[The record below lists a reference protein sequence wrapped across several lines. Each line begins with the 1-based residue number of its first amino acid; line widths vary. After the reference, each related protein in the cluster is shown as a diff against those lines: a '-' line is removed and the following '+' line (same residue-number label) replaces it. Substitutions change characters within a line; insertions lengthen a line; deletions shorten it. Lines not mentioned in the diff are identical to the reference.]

1 MPSCIYP
8 VFFTFALFIGQL
20 TLKQLSKLIFFY
32 FVFNATL
39 AAQSTVFILKAE
51 SSIAVDG
58 NITHAEWDRFEP
70 ITDFTQ
76 NFPFDTGKAQIK
88 TEVKFCY
95 DDEMFYI
102 SARCFQ
108 PREYTVQSL
117 KYDFDNGSTDIF
129 ALILD
134 PSGDHQNGF
143 FFGVNPYGVLKE
155 GQIFISNE
163 LNISW
168 NNKWIAKVQRSD
180 TSWDMEMAIPFKSI
194 RYNQSQD
201 TWYVNFLRNDVTHN
215 ERSSWCP
222 VPRLHR
228 MSNVRFTRPIVWKE
242 LPPKPGKNSI
252 LIPYVL
258 NESNK
263 DHLSSTKINKPNIG
277 IDAKVGITPS
287 LNLDLTLNPDFAQV
301 EVDRQVT
308 NLSRFELLFPEQ
320 RQFFVENNDLFG
332 SMGSVSIS
340 PFFSRRIGLAPD
352 PKTGINKKVPILGGM
367 RLSGKLNDNT
377 RIGFMNMQTDC
388 NKTDSL
394 PTINFSVASFQKKIW
409 KRSNLNF
416 LFVNK
421 HSFLN
426 ENSLKSLSAFNRVAG
441 AEFNYLSKNGLINGK
456 VFGIQSWTANQ
467 TKNGSSFG
475 AVFEMNTRHTALEAN
490 LYHVGSTFNAE
501 VGYVPRTGFLR
512 FPATYSYRFYPK
524 KNWGRW
530 INSIELGPDYDF
542 FYGYNDKRVTDWD
555 AGMYYKVLFS
565 DGSSINGSFMRWDY
579 TYLFSDFDPTN
590 KYTPGFKILKKGEQY
605 RYFNN
610 RISFLTS
617 SRYKLV
623 VTVQGRFGQ
632 YFNGD
637 IFSLTSNLSY
647 RIQPYSVLS
656 FNVNYNR
663 LRFPAGYNNADFWVV
678 GPRSEFTFTKNLFW
692 TSFFQYNNQVN
703 NFNIN
708 SRLQWRFKPLS
719 DLFIVYTSN
728 YFAQP
733 ENVNQYERFDIKNKA
748 LVVKLNYWLNM

>member
-1 MPSCIYP
+1 MFSLHLPH
-8 VFFTFALFIGQL
+8 FFRLYS
-20 TLKQLSKLIFFY
+20 LKQLALFGTFF
-32 FVFNATL
+32 FAIASSLL
-39 AAQSTVFILKAE
+39 AQVSAKVVKVE
-51 SSIAVDG
+51 SPIVIDG
-58 NITHAEWDRFEP
+58 IISSGEWDDFEP

-76 NFPFDTGKAQIK
+76 NFPFDTGKAEIK

-102 SARCFQ
+102 SAKCFQ
-108 PREYTVQSL
+108 AKEYTVQSL

-129 ALILD
+129 ALVLD

-155 GQIFISNE
+155 GQIFTSNE

-168 NNKWIAKVQRSD
+168 NNKWSAKVQRSD
-180 TSWDMEMAIPFKSI
+180 SSWNLEMAIPFKSL
-194 RYNQSQD
+194 RYNQTAD
-201 TWYVNFLRNDVTHN
+201 TWHVNFLRNDVTHN

-222 VPRLHR
+222 VPRMHR
-228 MSNVRFTRPIVWKE
+228 MSNVRFTRPIHWVTP
-242 LPPKPGKNSI
+242 PPKPGKNVI
-252 LIPYVL
+252 LIPYAL

-263 DHLSSTKINKPNIG
+263 DHITGTQSNKPNLG
-277 IDAKVGITPS
+277 IDAKIGITPS
-287 LNLDLTLNPDFAQV
+287 LNLDLTINPDFAQV

-320 RQFFVENNDLFG
+320 RQFFVENSDLFG
-332 SMGSVSIS
+332 SMGSISIS

-352 PKTGINKKVPILGGM
+352 PKTGINKKIPILGGL

-377 RIGFMNMQTDC
+377 RIGFMNIQTDR
-388 NKTDSL
+388 NVADSL
-394 PTINFSVASFQKKIW
+394 PNINYSVASFQKKVW
-409 KRSNLNF
+409 NRSNLNF

-421 HSFLN
+421 HSFLS
-426 ENSLKSLSAFNRVAG
+426 ENSLTTLNAFNRVAG
-441 AEFNYLSKNGLINGK
+441 AEFNFISKTGLISGK
-456 VFGIQSWTANQ
+456 VFGMQSWTANQ
-467 TKNGSSFG
+467 PKNGSSIG
-475 AVFEMNTRHTALEAN
+475 AVFEMNTRHNVLEAN
-490 LYHVGSTFNAE
+490 LYHVGAKFNAE

-542 FYGYNDKRVTDWD
+542 YYGYQDKRITDWD
-555 AGMYYKVLFS
+555 AGLYYRLLFS
-565 DGSSINGSFMRWDY
+565 DGSSLNGSFMRWDY

-590 KYTPGFKILKKGEQY
+590 KYEPGFKILKRGEQY

-610 RISFLTS
+610 RISFMTS

-623 VTVQGRFGQ
+623 AGMQGRFGQ
-632 YFNGD
+632 YFNGN
-637 IFSLTSNLSY
+637 ILSFTSNLSY
-647 RIQPYSVLS
+647 RIQPFSVLS
-656 FNVNYNR
+656 FNINYNQ
-663 LRFPAGYNNADFWVV
+663 LRFPSGYNNADFWIV
-678 GPRSEFTFTKNLFW
+678 GPRTEFTFTKNLFW